1 VVFIPDAGR
10 CYVAVVKTVVGKAK
24 RLGNGA
30 GPWKIQISVLK
41 RLS

>member
-10 CYVAVVKTVVGKAK
+10 CYVAVVKAVVGNAK

-30 GPWKIQISVLK
+30 GPWKIQISAVK
-41 RLS
+41 MLS